1 MNSMQGVSS
10 TGNMK
15 FLNLTILFLLIST
28 PVKASVLIGDW
39 EGFFSGSHT
48 HQGVMRLSITEK
60 ICSIY
65 MKQLDSEETLEFS
78 CQSIIE
84 KNGIYTFVATK
95 QFSAGTGAVEWQFIL
110 SMGIGANNSK
120 ANTKIVGSWIQ
131 GLRDNK
137 TSNFIGLNSGLMRLK
152 EKK

>member
-1 MNSMQGVSS
+1 
-10 TGNMK
+10 MK
-15 FLNLTILFLLIST
+15 LLNLTILFLLIST

-60 ICSIY
+60 ICPIY
-65 MKQLDSEETLEFS
+65 MKQVDSEETLEFS

-84 KNGIYTFVATK
+84 KNGIYTCFAQK
-95 QFSAGTGAVEWQFIL
+95 QLSARTGAVEWQFIL
-110 SMGIGANNSK
+110 SMGIGANNPE
-120 ANTKIVGSWIQ
+120 ANPNIIGSWVQ
-131 GLRDNK
+131 GMRDTK
-137 TSNFIGLNSGLMRLK
+137 TSNFIGLNSGLMKLK